1 MLVVPLVWAAF
12 LEAARSSTAP
22 ASRSGF
28 HYPLKVLPGLL
39 SLRCSTL
46 CRFAAIVLLHC
57 LLAGLRLAETAPV
70 MTIENYTTEDG
81 STHPLAERLQ
91 PGSFRARDKVAVWST
106 FTGRMGTNE
115 VS

>member
-1 MLVVPLVWAAF
+1 MPAGALPSRF
-12 LEAARSSTAP
+12 GIPPRSLFAL
-22 ASRSGF
+22 
-28 HYPLKVLPGLL
+28 H
-39 SLRCSTL
+39 
-46 CRFAAIVLLHC
+46 RFAIIVLLHC